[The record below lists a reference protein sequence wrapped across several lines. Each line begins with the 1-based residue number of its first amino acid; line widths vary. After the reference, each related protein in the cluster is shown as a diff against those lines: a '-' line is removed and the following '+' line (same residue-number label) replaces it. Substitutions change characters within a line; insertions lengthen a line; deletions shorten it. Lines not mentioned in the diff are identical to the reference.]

1 MLLISSRHR
10 RFCHLLGVVIA
21 ATIAGAGIPRSHALT
36 MEASAQ
42 LALRNNLE
50 LKAAYYEVEK
60 ARGRLLQAGLLP
72 NPSLELAGETDRA
85 FKNEG
90 ERKFAV
96 AVSQAFPITGRLKHA
111 RTVGRVE
118 VALAIA
124 EIRNRERLLIG
135 DVQRV
140 FIQVLAGSEQIAAR
154 RELLET
160 TNALVTLSRQRFEAA
175 QVSQVDV
182 NLANIETQKLQQEIR
197 LLEADRE
204 ANLLAL
210 KQKLGL
216 APQTPLSIEGSLRGV
231 AGSLGAPV
239 DPRRAFSLRPDL
251 RAVELAAERA
261 RAEARLAS
269 SVAWGDPTV
278 SFGFDQNRRS
288 DVPIGLVTDRSLGL
302 KLSIPL
308 PAFNQNQGKIYE
320 QQSAERLAVGQLSA
334 QRLGVQT
341 EIAVAG
347 ERAARIGA
355 ALETYERSLLPLI
368 SQNTAVLQQGYREG
382 KADFTQILQSQ
393 NQRATLRI
401 AAVDLARDRALAL
414 VDLQTATASNRLL
427 APELLRLRRPAI
439 QAEAK
444 R

>member
-1 MLLISSRHR
+1 MPFISPFRRQFRFLLNAT
-10 RFCHLLGVVIA
+10 VVA
-21 ATIAGAGIPRSHALT
+21 ATVSAGISVCRALT
-36 MEASAQ
+36 IEAAAQ

-72 NPSLELAGETDRA
+72 NPALELAGETDRA
-85 FKNEG
+85 FRNEG

-111 RTVGRVE
+111 RVVGRVE

-124 EIRNRERLLIG
+124 EIRNRERLLLG
-135 DVQRV
+135 DVQRT

-182 NLANIETQKLQQEIR
+182 NLANIETQRLQQEIR
-197 LLEADRE
+197 LLESDRE

-216 APQTPLSIEGSLRGV
+216 PPQSALSIEGSLRGV
-231 AGSLGAPV
+231 AGSLTSPG
-239 DPRRAFSLRPDL
+239 DPERAFSLRPDL

-261 RAEARLAS
+261 RAEARLAYAE
-269 SVAWGDPTV
+269 AWGDPTV
-278 SFGFDQNRRS
+278 SVGFDQNRRS
-288 DVPIGLVTDRSLGL
+288 DDPIGLITDRSLGL

-320 QQSAERLAVGQLSA
+320 QQSAERLAVGQLAA
-334 QRLGVQT
+334 QRLAVQS
-341 EIAVAG
+341 EITVAR
-347 ERAARIGA
+347 ERATRIGA

-368 SQNTAVLQQGYREG
+368 NQNTAVLQQGYREG

-401 AAVDLARDRALAL
+401 SSVDLARDRALAL

-427 APELLRLRRPAI
+427 APELLRLR
-439 QAEAK
+439 ETAK
-444 R
+444 STRIKR